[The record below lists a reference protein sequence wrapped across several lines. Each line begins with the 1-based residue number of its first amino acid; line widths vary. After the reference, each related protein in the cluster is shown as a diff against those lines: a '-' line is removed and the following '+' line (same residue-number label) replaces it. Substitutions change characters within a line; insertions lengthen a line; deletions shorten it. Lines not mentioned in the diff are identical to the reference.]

1 MSLATSCSYVF
12 PLWMRSDRWRYHVHL
27 QCASAR
33 EANDT
38 TDGPR
43 RIQGERVRDTAHA
56 RPDLTSGAQGRR
68 ENILTDGSLWTL
80 CYSYMQVAGAALGH
94 CVVVSDI
101 RTGECG

>member
-1 MSLATSCSYVF
+1 M
-12 PLWMRSDRWRYHVHL
+12 HL

-43 RIQGERVRDTAHA
+43 RIQGERVRDHDTAHA
-56 RPDLTSGAQGRR
+56 RLDLTSGAQGRR

-80 CYSYMQVAGAALGH
+80 CYSYMQVAGAALRH
-94 CVVVSDI
+94 WSVVSYI